1 MHSWLDPANSLRS
14 VRTKPSRSRVHRV
27 LREDLLALA
36 AGRPVW
42 MNGYSLGQ
50 FGPETGDLRTAED
63 CLDRA
68 GKGELCFVETTDP
81 APWLERM
88 EGLVLYRWN
97 RDQQAVH
104 AADEP
109 RAHGP
114 CHGLA
119 GVGGHLGLIREAVQA
134 GTAKPEK
141 PAEKPPETQQPST
154 PDLGNVTLP
163 FVDVGSQD
171 WFYEAVR
178 FVYARGM
185 MSGTAENQFSPQQTT
200 TRGMIVTILHR
211 LEGTPDAGAGTHAMA
226 SRA

>member
-1 MHSWLDPANSLRS
+1 MIAVVCVDDRGGMLFNRRRQSQD
-14 VRTKPSRSRVHRV
+14 RV

-97 RDQQAVH
+97 RRYP
-104 AADEP
+104 ADL
-109 RAHGP
+109 H
-114 CHGLA
+114 C
-119 GVGGHLGLIREAVQA
+119 
-134 GTAKPEK
+134 
-141 PAEKPPETQQPST
+141 
-154 PDLGNVTLP
+154 TL
-163 FVDVGSQD
+163 D
-171 WFYEAVR
+171 
-178 FVYARGM
+178 
-185 MSGTAENQFSPQQTT
+185 
-200 TRGMIVTILHR
+200 
-211 LEGTPDAGAGTHAMA
+211 LEGFVLTERREFAGSSHECIT
-226 SRA
+226 REVYRR